1 MRNYYTSNIQSGIV
15 ALAMLGMKWSYFMV
29 WELNIIAVGKAEL
42 KYGNRATVQKMGVKW
57 GCDIIT
63 DRMSFLQENIVQYRK
78 CICCCMGYRIEFYIL
93 TQNQKYVVFY
103 VEWNEK

>member
-1 MRNYYTSNIQSGIV
+1 
-15 ALAMLGMKWSYFMV
+15 MV

-63 DRMSFLQENIVQYRK
+63 DRMSLLQDSTLQYIYR
-78 CICCCMGYRIEFYIL
+78 CTGYRIEFYIL

>member
-1 MRNYYTSNIQSGIV
+1 
-15 ALAMLGMKWSYFMV
+15 MV

-63 DRMSFLQENIVQYRK
+63 DRMSLLQDSTLYSI
-78 CICCCMGYRIEFYIL
+78 I
-93 TQNQKYVVFY
+93 YVVA
-103 VEWNEK
+103 WNIELSSIF

>member
-63 DRMSFLQENIVQYRK
+63 DRTSLLQHSTIVLY
-78 CICCCMGYRIEFYIL
+78 MLLHGIEFYIL